1 MYRHQLGQNE
11 WKVILPKR
19 VYAFHIVDLSDYQY
33 CSSVLM
39 FNIFAAV
46 FNKAPALSEFS
57 VFTSDRLTVPLTWS
71 QWESVKSAS
80 ERWCEHFAQE
90 KKVDELRPVTKE
102 VIQIS
107 KIICDFHLCSKW
119 INKIFFFLFKSVAF
133 LMATKTSLSLESYG
147 NVMFWTCSGLIPVHP
162 SIHPIP
168 GSIWGFFKFW
178 LFKHNF
184 LW

>member
-107 KIICDFHLCSKW
+107 KMICDFHLCSKW
-119 INKIFFFLFKSVAF
+119 INKIFFFVQICSIFNGYKDLTFIGKLWKCYVLNLFWFNSC
-133 LMATKTSLSLESYG
+133 TSFNSSYSRF
-147 NVMFWTCSGLIPVHP
+147 NL
-162 SIHPIP
+162 
-168 GSIWGFFKFW
+168 GFFQI
-178 LFKHNF
+178 LII
-184 LW
+184 